1 MGGVRWRGLRFCN
14 YVCSH
19 AAGDRTHCDHWD
31 CPCSAYARLHRV
43 ARGLVGGIAVLRD
56 RLVEL
61 GEDGMLDYGEFDE
74 DSANL
79 PYNSTTHE
87 GIEGEDGGDRL
98 DPDEERRDAQLRRT
112 IGADDATRVAGNAI
126 LLGFATEMARRNDA
140 KRRRVDSECEDLRQM
155 CKDLRQKNAD
165 LQQRLDASERRRL
178 ELEEQR

>member
-1 MGGVRWRGLRFCN
+1 MWCAHCRHGILPGIGGVRWRGLRYCN
-14 YVCSH
+14 LACSH
-19 AAGDRTHCDHWD
+19 AAGDRMHCDHWD

-79 PYNSTTHE
+79 PYNSTTHD

-98 DPDEERRDAQLRRT
+98 DPDQERRDAHLRQT
-112 IGADDATRVAGNAI
+112 IGADEATRVAGNAI
-126 LLGFATEMARRNDA
+126 LLGYGPT
-140 KRRRVDSECEDLRQM
+140 
-155 CKDLRQKNAD
+155 
-165 LQQRLDASERRRL
+165 QRCQAPTR
-178 ELEEQR
+178 

>member
-1 MGGVRWRGLRFCN
+1 MAGGM
-14 YVCSH
+14 
-19 AAGDRTHCDHWD
+19 
-31 CPCSAYARLHRV
+31 
-43 ARGLVGGIAVLRD
+43 AVLRG

-74 DSANL
+74 DRANL

-126 LLGFATEMARRNDA
+126 LLGFAMEMARRNDA

-155 CKDLRQKNAD
+155 CQDLRQKNAD

-178 ELEEQR
+178 ELQEQR

>member
-1 MGGVRWRGLRFCN
+1 MRN
-14 YVCSH
+14 
-19 AAGDRTHCDHWD
+19 
-31 CPCSAYARLHRV
+31 RLE
-43 ARGLVGGIAVLRD
+43 
-56 RLVEL
+56 EL

-79 PYNSTTHE
+79 PYNSTTHD

-112 IGADDATRVAGNAI
+112 IGGDDATRVAGNAI
-126 LLGFATEMARRNDA
+126 LLGFATEMVRRNDA

-155 CKDLRQKNAD
+155 CQDLRQKNAD